1 MHGCSFLLFIPLW
14 KWYKFILELI
24 SNLGVDKMDIKE
36 KLESINTP
44 EDVFETAGDLLVK
57 GHELIDTLSEYTPY
71 LKVASK
77 WMNKRKENK
86 CKAFLQGLG
95 MKVISKEE
103 LTSDDLQKLDV
114 LLKRNINRLLVLD
127 LLEEATK
134 TASDTSSKLLG
145 IIAGQ
150 VMAEERQFNYN
161 DWILVNGLK
170 NINDW
175 DLENLKKLYLY
186 FDSYPDRESTN
197 ATNVY
202 LHFSSQPSESTV
214 DSIRNNLKDDEKYQM
229 LRSSLIRMSSLQVLG
244 TGEMTFDDDG
254 ATVARSK
261 VGYEVYEL
269 INILERNV

>member
-14 KWYKFILELI
+14 KWYKIILELI